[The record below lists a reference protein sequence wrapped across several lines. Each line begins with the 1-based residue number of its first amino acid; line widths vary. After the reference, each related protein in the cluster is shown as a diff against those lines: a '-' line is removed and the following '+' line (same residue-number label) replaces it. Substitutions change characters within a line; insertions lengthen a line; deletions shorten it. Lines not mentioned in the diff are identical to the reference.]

1 MTKFNIL
8 EIAREIKGRMMA
20 GEITYDEAVEMLQ
33 DPIKEANKR
42 AKKVAITF
50 GRRPP
55 VITAQKL
62 LRQ

>member
-1 MTKFNIL
+1 MSFNIL

-20 GEITYDEAVEMLQ
+20 GEITYDQAVEMLQ
-33 DPIKEANKR
+33 EPIAEANKR
-42 AKKVAITF
+42 AKKIAVSF

-55 VITAQKL
+55 VITATKL